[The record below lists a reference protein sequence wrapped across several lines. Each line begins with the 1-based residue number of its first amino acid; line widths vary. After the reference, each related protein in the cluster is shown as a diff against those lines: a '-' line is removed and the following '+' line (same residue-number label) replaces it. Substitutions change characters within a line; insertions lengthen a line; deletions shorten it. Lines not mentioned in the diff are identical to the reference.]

1 MNASILR
8 SGGDDAALAADGSA
22 LARHARPSAD
32 YARREAAARAM
43 LRAAHAEFGDALV
56 LSSSLGVED
65 MVLTDLLVAEA
76 LPVAVATLDTG
87 RLHAQTLALLELAQ
101 AHYGRAIE
109 VWKPD
114 AAAVDAFV
122 AREGSDPMYR
132 SVELRHACCALRKL
146 EPLARML
153 QGRRAWIVGLR
164 RQQSAQR
171 AGAAARELDAQ
182 GRVKFSPLLD
192 WTLGDVWHYVAQH
205 GVPYNALH
213 DHHFPSIGC
222 APCTRAVALGEDERA
237 GRWWWEQDGAKECGL
252 HAVQPLR
259 RIDQTGEST

>member
-1 MNASILR
+1 MM
-8 SGGDDAALAADGSA
+8 AAIEHSAEAFVADGSA
-22 LARHARPSAD
+22 IALHARPSAE
-32 YARREAAARAM
+32 YARREAEARAL

-56 LSSSLGVED
+56 QSSSLGVED
-65 MVLTDLLVAEA
+65 MVLTDLLVAEG
-76 LPVAVATLDTG
+76 LPVAIATLDTG
-87 RLHAQTLALLELAQ
+87 RLHAQTLALLDAAQ
-101 AHYGRAIE
+101 RHYGRDVE
-109 VWKPD
+109 VWAPD
-114 AAAVDAFV
+114 AAAVAEFA
-122 AREGSDPMYR
+122 AREGDEPMYR

-146 EPLARML
+146 EPLARMM

-171 AGAAARELDAQ
+171 AGAGARELDAQ

-192 WTLGDVWHYVAQH
+192 WTAGDVWHYVAQH
-205 GVPYNALH
+205 RVPYNALH
-213 DHHFPSIGC
+213 DHHYPSIGC

-259 RIDQTGEST
+259 RIDQPGETT